1 MSNILRTR
9 TLATRF
15 LDGETTIAEE
25 QELCQ
30 LLQSDDLPADLLPLR
45 QMVSDLSLIALP
57 PEASEA
63 KPVSKSRRWKVAAAV
78 AVLCVV
84 GASIWLAIGH
94 QDSECVAYVYGQRV
108 TDRQVVMQEMES
120 TIDIVK
126 EQPADNVDELL
137 QDMFDM

>member
-63 KPVSKSRRWKVAAAV
+63 KPVRWAP
-78 AVLCVV
+78 
-84 GASIWLAIGH
+84 ASGSPWAIKTANAWPTST
-94 QDSECVAYVYGQRV
+94 DSASPTGRW
-108 TDRQVVMQEMES
+108 
-120 TIDIVK
+120 
-126 EQPADNVDELL
+126 
-137 QDMFDM
+137 